1 MTGQY
6 IKYFNT
12 SEVRRFVRSYKK
24 FPCPLKK
31 IDTVAQDAE
40 LEEKSQTHLVELA
53 IKIQSLCR
61 AFLADSEVHEQDDG
75 AKRKKE
81 KGPHFSLNNVKIYA
95 LQILEAEKYFEPL
108 SYHFSSNSQN
118 KYVIFSTIPVC

>member
-31 IDTVAQDAE
+31 IDTVAVRIRRE
-40 LEEKSQTHLVELA
+40 ITNS
-53 IKIQSLCR
+53 
-61 AFLADSEVHEQDDG
+61 
-75 AKRKKE
+75 
-81 KGPHFSLNNVKIYA
+81 FSRTCN
-95 LQILEAEKYFEPL
+95 
-108 SYHFSSNSQN
+108 
-118 KYVIFSTIPVC
+118 